1 MSHIYHTD
9 FLKEFSGFQVLKPLN
24 ETRELSRPPYYSA
37 SKLNTKN
44 LSYTYFLLIE
54 GAMTTMLVIPLIVHN
69 TNCTGKVDKNLE
81 HKISDNTESPP

>member
-1 MSHIYHTD
+1 M
-9 FLKEFSGFQVLKPLN
+9 
-24 ETRELSRPPYYSA
+24 
-37 SKLNTKN
+37 
-44 LSYTYFLLIE
+44 E